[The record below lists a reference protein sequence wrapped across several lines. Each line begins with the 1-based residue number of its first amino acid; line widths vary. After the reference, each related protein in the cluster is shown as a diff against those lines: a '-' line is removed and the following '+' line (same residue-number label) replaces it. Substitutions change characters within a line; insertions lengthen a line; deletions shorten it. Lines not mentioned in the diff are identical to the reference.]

1 MLVQD
6 LFENVTTTESALEQ
20 LLNNCGK
27 MTVLYSDTLMYMI
40 KNLYAE
46 GNHEDMKRTS
56 KTMVGRYKGKW
67 FAENYLSTSS
77 RRESPISGIKNTL
90 TTLSRDPRFKS
101 AKSLL
106 DHLGGLPVY
115 MSSAQRM
122 EQEASFGKLTGELE
136 SLPDLLKQLIPGAPS
151 VFKQRLESISVGL
164 KNAIQKF
171 YSIWDR
177 LHNEWEAEWGDE
189 TPKKAPKPPKDNTVG
204 AQNSQ
209 VEQVIGSVLASLD
222 KKVAHDIRT
231 TLNRSDNKLAVLQQ
245 ELTKRGIKF

>member
-6 LFENVTTTESALEQ
+6 LFENVATTESALDQ
-20 LLNNCGK
+20 LITNCNK
-27 MTVLYSDTLMYMI
+27 MTILYSDTIMYMI

-90 TTLSRDPRFKS
+90 TTLARDPKFKS

-122 EQEASFGKLTGELE
+122 EQEASFGKLMGELE

-151 VFKQRLESISVGL
+151 TFKRRLESVSVGL
-164 KNAIQKF
+164 NNAIQRF
-171 YSIWDR
+171 YSTWDR
-177 LHNEWEAEWGDE
+177 LHKEWDAEWGE
-189 TPKKAPKPPKDNTVG
+189 EAETKTPKEPNNLG
-204 AQNSQ
+204 HQNNQ
-209 VEQVIGSVLASLD
+209 MDQIINSVLASLD

-231 TLNRSDNKLAVLQQ
+231 VLSRSDNKLAVLQQ